1 MVIFHGSEN
10 IIDKPIYGKVKSNN
24 DYGRGFYCTE
34 DYDLAC
40 EWSVDE
46 NRNGFVNSYDFSL
59 DGLNVLDLNDGS
71 APLLSWMAM
80 LLKNRE
86 FKVNAPIEVEARK
99 YILDNFLPEYDSY
112 DVIRGYRA
120 DDSYFAYAQDFIS
133 NTISL
138 EQLSRAMHLG
148 KLGEQI
154 VLKSARAFSQ
164 ISFRNSEQTDSGIW
178 YPKKEYR
185 DRTARSAY
193 YGIEKKQFNKGEI
206 YMIMILDKE
215 LKSDDLRL

>member
-10 IIDKPIYGKVKSNN
+10 IIDKPIYGKGKSNN

-46 NRNGFVNSYDFSL
+46 NRNGFVNSYD
-59 DGLNVLDLNDGS
+59 
-71 APLLSWMAM
+71 
-80 LLKNRE
+80 
-86 FKVNAPIEVEARK
+86 
-99 YILDNFLPEYDSY
+99 
-112 DVIRGYRA
+112 VIRGYRA

-138 EQLSRAMHLG
+138 EQLSRAMH
-148 KLGEQI
+148 
-154 VLKSARAFSQ
+154 
-164 ISFRNSEQTDSGIW
+164 
-178 YPKKEYR
+178 PKKEYR

-215 LKSDDLRL
+215 LKSDDLWL